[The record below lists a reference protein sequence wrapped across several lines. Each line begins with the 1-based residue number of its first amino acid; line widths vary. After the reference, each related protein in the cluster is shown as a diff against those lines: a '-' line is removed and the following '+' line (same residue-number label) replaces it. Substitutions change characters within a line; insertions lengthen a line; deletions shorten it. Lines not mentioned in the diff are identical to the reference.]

1 MYAVRVFSNKAGAAK
16 WVPRGS
22 KTFHAACVIVS
33 LVALMPADVCY
44 SSARRLCIL
53 KDVWV
58 MIWKRLTREIRAI
71 EYLKARHTH

>member
-1 MYAVRVFSNKAGAAK
+1 MGAARLK
-16 WVPRGS
+16 NFPRRV
-22 KTFHAACVIVS
+22 CVIVS
-33 LVALMPADVCY
+33 LVALPADVCY